1 MAQKAPGKAFR
12 EGVSI
17 MDMMK
22 MFPDDATAEKW
33 FIEKRWP
40 IGVCCP
46 ECGSLN
52 VLTGAKHKTMPFRCR
67 EKECRKRF
75 SVRTGTIM
83 ESSNIGYQMWA
94 LALYFCLTN
103 LKGVS
108 SMKLHRDLGI
118 TQKSAWHLTH
128 RIRKALESNSGFFTN
143 PCEIDEC
150 YIGGLERNKHGNK
163 KQKAGRGAVGKSA
176 VVGIKE
182 RKSNKVKAKV
192 VEDTKRETLHDFV
205 NENVADEAE
214 KYTDE
219 NRSYRGLNNHK
230 RVNHSMGK
238 WVDEMAHTQGIE
250 SFWSMLKRGFHGT
263 YHKMSHK
270 HLQRYVDEFSG
281 RHNIRNLDTIEQMQ
295 EMVRGMDGKRLKY
308 KDLVAEDA

>member
-12 EGVSI
+12 EGMSI
-17 MDMMK
+17 MDTMK

-40 IGVCCP
+40 VGVCCP

-67 EKECRKRF
+67 EKECGKRF

-83 ESSNIGYQMWA
+83 ESSNLGYQLWA
-94 LALYFCLTN
+94 MALYFCLTN

-118 TQKSAWHLTH
+118 TQKAAWHLTH
-128 RIRKALESNSGFFTN
+128 RIRKALESNSGFFDS
-143 PCEIDEC
+143 PVEIDET
-150 YIGGLERNKHGNK
+150 YVGGLERNKHKDK
-163 KQKAGRGAVGKSA
+163 KQNAGRGAVGKSA

-192 VEDTKRETLHDFV
+192 VEDTKKETLQDFV
-205 NENVADEAE
+205 NENVEDEVE

-219 NRSYRGLNNHK
+219 NRSYRGLKNHK
-230 RVNHSMGK
+230 KVNHSMGK
-238 WVDEMAHTQGIE
+238 WVDEMAHTNGIE
-250 SFWSMLKRGFHGT
+250 SFWSMFKRGFHGT

-281 RHNIRNLDTIEQMQ
+281 RHNIRSLDTIKQM
-295 EMVRGMDGKRLKY
+295 EAMVNGMDGKRLKY
-308 KDLVAEDA
+308 KDLVA

>member
-1 MAQKAPGKAFR
+1 MAHKAPGKAFR
-12 EGVSI
+12 EGMSI
-17 MDMMK
+17 MDAMK

-33 FIEKRWP
+33 FIEKRWAV
-40 IGVCCP
+40 GVCCP

-67 EKECRKRF
+67 EKECGKRF

-83 ESSNIGYQMWA
+83 ESSNLGYQLWA
-94 LALYFCLTN
+94 MALYFCLTN

-128 RIRKALESNSGFFTN
+128 RIRKALESNSGFFN
-143 PCEIDEC
+143 SPVEIDET
-150 YIGGLERNKHGNK
+150 YIGGLERNKHKDK
-163 KQKAGRGAVGKSA
+163 KQNAGRGAVGKSA

-192 VEDTKRETLHDFV
+192 VEDTKKETLQDFV
-205 NENVADEAE
+205 NENVEDEAE

-219 NRSYRGLNNHK
+219 NRSYKGLKNHK
-230 RVNHSMGK
+230 KVNHSMGK
-238 WVDEMAHTQGIE
+238 WVDEMAHTNGIE
-250 SFWSMLKRGFHGT
+250 SFWSMFKRGFHGT

-281 RHNIRNLDTIEQMQ
+281 RHNIRSLDTIKQM
-295 EMVRGMDGKRLKY
+295 EVMVNGMDGKRLKY
-308 KDLVAEDA
+308 KDLVA

>member
-12 EGVSI
+12 EGMSI
-17 MDMMK
+17 MDAMK

-40 IGVCCP
+40 VGVCCP

-67 EKECRKRF
+67 EKECGKRF

-83 ESSNIGYQMWA
+83 ESSNLGYQLWA
-94 LALYFCLTN
+94 MALYFCLTN

-128 RIRKALESNSGFFTN
+128 RIRKALESNSGFFDS
-143 PCEIDEC
+143 PVEIDET
-150 YIGGLERNKHGNK
+150 YIGGLERNKHKDK
-163 KQKAGRGAVGKSA
+163 KQNAGRGAVGKSA

-192 VEDTKRETLHDFV
+192 VEDTKKETLQDFV
-205 NENVADEAE
+205 NENVEGEAE

-230 RVNHSMGK
+230 KVNHSMGK
-238 WVDEMAHTQGIE
+238 WVDEMAHTNGIE
-250 SFWSMLKRGFHGT
+250 SFWSMFKRGFHGT

-281 RHNIRNLDTIEQMQ
+281 RHNIRSLDTIKQM
-295 EMVRGMDGKRLKY
+295 EAMVNGMDGKRLKY
-308 KDLVAEDA
+308 KDLVA

>member
-12 EGVSI
+12 EGMSI

-40 IGVCCP
+40 VGVCCP
-46 ECGSLN
+46 ECGSLD

-67 EKECRKRF
+67 EKECGKRF
-75 SVRTGTIM
+75 SVRTKTIM
-83 ESSNIGYQMWA
+83 ESSNLGYQLWA
-94 LALYFCLTN
+94 MALYFCLTN

-128 RIRKALESNSGFFTN
+128 RIRKALESNGDFFN
-143 PCEIDEC
+143 GPVEIDET
-150 YIGGLERNKHGNK
+150 YVGGLEKNKHGNK
-163 KQKAGRGAVGKSA
+163 KQKAGRGAVGKAA

-192 VEDTKRETLHDFV
+192 VEDTKKETLQDFV
-205 NENVADEAE
+205 NENVEDEVE

-219 NRSYRGLNNHK
+219 NRSYRGLKNHK

-238 WVDEMAHTQGIE
+238 WVDEMAHTNGIE
-250 SFWSMLKRGFHGT
+250 SFWSMFKRGFHGT

-281 RHNIRNLDTIEQMQ
+281 RHNIRNLDTIHQM
-295 EMVRGMDGKRLKY
+295 EMMVNGMDGKRLKY
-308 KDLVAEDA
+308 KDLVA